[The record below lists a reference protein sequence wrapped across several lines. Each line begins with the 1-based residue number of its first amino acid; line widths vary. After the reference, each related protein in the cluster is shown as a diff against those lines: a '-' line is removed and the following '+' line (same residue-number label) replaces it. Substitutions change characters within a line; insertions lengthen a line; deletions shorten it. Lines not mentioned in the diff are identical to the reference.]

1 MIEILTESDYKE
13 ALGYIDD
20 TFIIINYMD
29 VRAQREWLDL
39 VEAVEVYEDE
49 NYPIGI

>member
-1 MIEILTESDYKE
+1 MIEIRTERDYEE

-29 VRAQREWLDL
+29 VRSQKEWLDL
-39 VEAVEVYEDE
+39 VEAVEAYEEE